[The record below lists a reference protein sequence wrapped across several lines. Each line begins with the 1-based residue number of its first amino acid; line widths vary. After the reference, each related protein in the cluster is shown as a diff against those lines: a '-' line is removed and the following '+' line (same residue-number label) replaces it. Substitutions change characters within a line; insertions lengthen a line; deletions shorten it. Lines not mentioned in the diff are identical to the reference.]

1 MVKLSF
7 GWRVTDEEY
16 RANINGMNT
25 FFGAV
30 LGFVLADVKVPD
42 LLGFAQ
48 LLMFTAAI
56 VIGILYVSAS
66 SRRWL
71 YAAFNL
77 VLIWGLPRVLRE
89 DAQELGRLQVTLAVW
104 TGLTIF
110 LELIK
115 MLSMRPDEAK
125 EPPTSP

>member
-1 MVKLSF
+1 MGKISF

-30 LGFVLADVKVPD
+30 LGFVLADVTTSD
-42 LLGFAQ
+42 MLGFAQ

-66 SRRWL
+66 AQRWA

-77 VLIWGLPRVLRE
+77 LLIWGLPRALRE
-89 DAQELGRLQVTLAVW
+89 EPAELGRLQVTLAVW

-115 MLSMRPDEAK
+115 MFSVRPDEPEK
-125 EPPTSP
+125 PPTSP